1 MLSAEQEAS
10 RSTHL
15 SRWCCA
21 SHVRETMQ
29 IAYSFGT
36 NVAKEHRELECGV
49 AGATLRELILH
60 KASWFAAIGVF
71 VLAPLP
77 FGSAETV
84 WICVWTMLLAFSLA
98 TADLRSATVDDF
110 YLLLPLFAV
119 LVVVAAVITMQLWPN
134 PLFHQVDAAWAV
146 ARDAT
151 GANLP
156 GRVSIT
162 ANGPWLAFGYPLLL
176 VLAFTRAVYIAT
188 DAEDARQLLRIL
200 AWAGLAYALY
210 AILAEIGDPTTLL
223 FRRKEAYVGV
233 VTGTFV
239 NRNTAATFFGSC
251 ALLFL
256 LPLLRFIYRQDRP
269 HRPPSRQMAALITY
283 YLASPLAL
291 GGGFVVCL
299 VATAMTGS
307 RAGFL
312 LLILT
317 VFLAT
322 ALFFAPLRVGKLRRW
337 GWLAGT
343 AVALLFL
350 FQLVG
355 GAVAGRI
362 LTYGLVDEQR
372 FATYRAAL
380 IMIREHP
387 LLGIGYG
394 SFESAF
400 PAYRPEALGSLGV
413 WDRAHST
420 PLELAV
426 ELGIPAACLIMITCL
441 WYLYHL
447 LNGSLHRRRD
457 RYIPIIGA
465 SVATLGFLH
474 TSIDFSLQIPGFGVF
489 FAAITGCGLAQS
501 RPSSEQKK

>member
-1 MLSAEQEAS
+1 MYKTS
-10 RSTHL
+10 R
-15 SRWCCA
+15 
-21 SHVRETMQ
+21 
-29 IAYSFGT
+29 
-36 NVAKEHRELECGV
+36 
-49 AGATLRELILH
+49 
-60 KASWFAAIGVF
+60 FAAIGVF

-84 WICVWTMLLAFSLA
+84 WICIWTVLLSFSLV

-110 YLLLPLFAV
+110 RLLSPLLAV

-134 PLFHQVDAAWAV
+134 PAFYQADPAWAA
-146 ARDAT
+146 ARDVT
-151 GANLP
+151 GGDLP
-156 GRVSIT
+156 DRISVT
-162 ANGPWLAFGYPLLL
+162 ANGPWLAFGYPLLFA
-176 VLAFTRAVYIAT
+176 LAFTRAAYIAT
-188 DAEDARQLLRIL
+188 NAEDARQLLRIL
-200 AWAGLAYALY
+200 TWAGLGYALY
-210 AILAEIGDPTTLL
+210 AILAGIGDPTTLL
-223 FRRKEAYVGV
+223 FRRKEAYLGF

-239 NRNTAATFFGSC
+239 NRNTAATFFATC
-251 ALLFL
+251 AVLFL
-256 LPLLRFIYRQDRP
+256 APLLRFIYRQDRP
-269 HRPPSRQMAALITY
+269 DRPPSRQMTALIAY
-283 YLASPLAL
+283 YLGSPFAL

-299 VATAMTGS
+299 MATAMTGS
-307 RAGFL
+307 RAGLL

-322 ALFFAPLRVGKLRRW
+322 ALFFAPLRVGKFRRW

-372 FATYRAAL
+372 FTMYRTIL
-380 IMIREHP
+380 TMIQQHP
-387 LLGIGYG
+387 WLGIGYG
-394 SFESAF
+394 NFESAF
-400 PAYRPEALGSLGV
+400 PAYRPETLGSLGV

-426 ELGIPAACLIMITCL
+426 ELGIPAACLIMATCL
-441 WYLYHL
+441 WYLYQL

-501 RPSSEQKK
+501 RSSSEQKK

>member
-1 MLSAEQEAS
+1 MYKTS
-10 RSTHL
+10 R
-15 SRWCCA
+15 
-21 SHVRETMQ
+21 
-29 IAYSFGT
+29 
-36 NVAKEHRELECGV
+36 
-49 AGATLRELILH
+49 
-60 KASWFAAIGVF
+60 FAAIGVF

-84 WICVWTMLLAFSLA
+84 WICIWTVLLAFSLI

-110 YLLLPLFAV
+110 RLLSPLFVV

-134 PLFHQVDAAWAV
+134 PAFHQGDPAWAA
-146 ARDAT
+146 ARAVTSRD
-151 GANLP
+151 LP
-156 GRVSIT
+156 DRVSVT
-162 ANGPWLAFGYPLLL
+162 ANGPWLAFGYPLLFA
-176 VLAFTRAVYIAT
+176 LAFTRAAYIAT
-188 DAEDARQLLRIL
+188 NAEHARQLLRIL
-200 AWAGLAYALY
+200 AWAGLGYALY
-210 AILAEIGDPTTLL
+210 AILAGIGDPTTLL
-223 FRRKEAYVGV
+223 FRRKEAYLGF

-239 NRNTAATFFGSC
+239 NRNTAATFFGTC

-256 LPLLRFIYRQDRP
+256 APLLRFIYRQDRP
-269 HRPPSRQMAALITY
+269 ARPPSRRMTALIAY
-283 YLASPLAL
+283 YLASPFALA
-291 GGGFVVCL
+291 GGFVVCL

-307 RAGFL
+307 RAGLL

-322 ALFFAPLRVGKLRRW
+322 ALFFAPLRVSKFRRW
-337 GWLAGT
+337 GWIAGT

-372 FATYRAAL
+372 FTAYRAVL
-380 IMIREHP
+380 MMIQQHP
-387 LLGIGYG
+387 WLGIGYG
-394 SFESAF
+394 NFESAF
-400 PAYRPEALGSLGV
+400 PAYRPDALGSLGV

-426 ELGIPAACLIMITCL
+426 ELGIPAACLIMVTCL
-441 WYLYHL
+441 WYLYQL

-489 FAAITGCGLAQS
+489 FAAITGCGLAQC
-501 RPSSEQKK
+501 RSSAEQKSSVIAALPIC

>member
-1 MLSAEQEAS
+1 MQKVS
-10 RSTHL
+10 R
-15 SRWCCA
+15 
-21 SHVRETMQ
+21 
-29 IAYSFGT
+29 
-36 NVAKEHRELECGV
+36 
-49 AGATLRELILH
+49 
-60 KASWFAAIGVF
+60 FAAIGVF
-71 VLAPLP
+71 MLVPLP
-77 FGSAETV
+77 FGSTETV
-84 WICVWTMLLAFSLA
+84 WICIWMVLLALSLA
-98 TADLRSATVDDF
+98 TADLRGATVDDF

-119 LVVVAAVITMQLWPN
+119 LVVVAAVVTVQLWPN
-134 PLFHQVDAAWAV
+134 PPLRQVDAAWTA

-151 GANLP
+151 GESLP
-156 GRVSIT
+156 DRVSIT
-162 ANGPWLAFGYPLLL
+162 ANGPWIAFGYPLLL
-176 VLAFTRAVYIAT
+176 ALAFTRAFYIAT
-188 DAEDARQLLRIL
+188 DAEHARQLLRIL
-200 AWAGLAYALY
+200 AWTGLGYALY
-210 AILAEIGDPTTLL
+210 GILADIGDPTTLL
-223 FRRKEAYVGV
+223 FRPKEAYIGF

-239 NRNTAATFFGSC
+239 NRNTAATFYGSC

-256 LPLLRFIYRQDRP
+256 LPLLRLFYRQDRP
-269 HRPPSRQMAALITY
+269 TRPPSRQMTVLIGY

-291 GGGFVVCL
+291 GGGFVTCL

-307 RAGFL
+307 RAGLL

-317 VFLAT
+317 VLMAT
-322 ALFFAPLRVGKLRRW
+322 ALFFAPLRVDKLRRW
-337 GWLAGT
+337 GWLAGVAT
-343 AVALLFL
+343 AVLFL
-350 FQLVG
+350 FQFVG

-362 LTYGLVDEQR
+362 LSYGLIDEQR
-372 FATYRAAL
+372 FNAYRAAWA
-380 IMIREHP
+380 MIREHP

-394 SFESAF
+394 NFESAF
-400 PAYRPEALGSLGV
+400 PAYRPAALGSLGI

-426 ELGIPAACLIMITCL
+426 ELGVPAACLIMITCL

-501 RPSSEQKK
+501 RSSSEQKK

>member
-1 MLSAEQEAS
+1 
-10 RSTHL
+10 
-15 SRWCCA
+15 
-21 SHVRETMQ
+21 
-29 IAYSFGT
+29 
-36 NVAKEHRELECGV
+36 
-49 AGATLRELILH
+49 LH
-60 KASWFAAIGVF
+60 KASRFAAIGVF

-77 FGSAETV
+77 FGSAETI
-84 WICVWTMLLAFSLA
+84 WICIWTVLLAFSLA

-119 LVVVAAVITMQLWPN
+119 LVVVAAVITVQLWPN
-134 PLFHQVDAAWAV
+134 PPFHQVDAAWAV

-156 GRVSIT
+156 GRISIT
-162 ANGPWLAFGYPLLL
+162 ANGPWLAFGYSLLFA
-176 VLAFTRAVYIAT
+176 LAFTRAVYIAT
-188 DAEDARQLLRIL
+188 DAEDARQLMRIL
-200 AWAGLAYALY
+200 AWTGLAYAFY
-210 AILAEIGDPTTLL
+210 GILAGIGDPTILL
-223 FRRKEAYVGV
+223 FRRKEAYVGF

-269 HRPPSRQMAALITY
+269 NRPPSRQISTLIGH

-307 RAGFL
+307 RAGLL

-317 VFLAT
+317 VFMAT

-337 GWLAGT
+337 GWLAGMV
-343 AVALLFL
+343 VALLFL

-372 FATYRAAL
+372 FTAYRTAL
-380 IMIREHP
+380 TMVWEHP

-394 SFESAF
+394 NFESAF
-400 PAYRPEALGSLGV
+400 AAYRPDSLGSLGI

-426 ELGIPAACLIMITCL
+426 ELGIPATCLILITCL

-447 LNGSLHRRRD
+447 LNGSLRRRRD

-474 TSIDFSLQIPGFGVF
+474 TSLDFSLQIPGFGVF